1 MIPGLSAGLSGLQ
14 ASQTRLDV
22 SANNV
27 ANVNTNSFKAS
38 RVEQSSATVATTRYP
53 SQNQPLGLSVGQG
66 TRISGTSSNFSSGA
80 LVRTDYPSDLSIG
93 GAGFFEVVAP
103 DGNTFFTRNG
113 DFVRDAQGF
122 LRSPEGGFLSA
133 GGSAV
138 RIPNNAVEYSVAG
151 DGTVTSYSS
160 TGTATTVAQI
170 DLATFPNN
178 NGLLNTGGGLYK
190 PTAGSGL
197 PDYQTAGTGGTGSIQ
212 QGYLEASNVDVA
224 NEIVN
229 QIIAQ
234 RSFEASARVIAA
246 GNEATQ
252 ALLSIFSDKKQRS

>member
-1 MIPGLSAGLSGLQ
+1 MIPGFSAGLSGLQ

-27 ANVNTNSFKAS
+27 ANVNTNGFKAS
-38 RVEQSSATVATTRYP
+38 RVEQSSADVATSRVASP
-53 SQNQPLGLSVGQG
+53 NQLLGLSVGQG
-66 TRISGTSSNFSSGA
+66 TQITGTSTNFSSGA

-151 DGTVTSYSS
+151 DGTVTSYSAS
-160 TGTATTVAQI
+160 GAATTVAQI

-190 PTAGSGL
+190 PTAASGL
-197 PDYQTAGTGGTGSIQ
+197 PDYRSAGTGGTGAIQ

-224 NEIVN
+224 NEIIN
-229 QIIAQ
+229 QIISQ
-234 RSFEASARVIAA
+234 RSFEASARVISA

-252 ALLSIFSDKKQRS
+252 ALLGIFEERRR